1 MNRIQ
6 IRCFLETAKCLNF
19 SKAAA
24 NLFISQPTLSRN
36 ISMLEKELGIKLFS
50 RNSFQG
56 TSLTPAGSCMLDAF
70 KESDKLIEDAIRR
83 AHNIAQ
89 SESHTLSLGLL
100 EGQMMD
106 EKLGSILSEFS
117 KEYPNIKLEMTKESF
132 GELSRKLESD
142 DYDIIITIDAEVKNN
157 KNIKIKP
164 LYTLPTYLAVPT
176 SIYKKIPKK
185 DNYSLKDFKD
195 CNFIC
200 TVKNDAPAIA
210 NMLTTVC
217 NKCGFEPKI
226 KFACNLQEEA
236 AMLEMGSGIAGLNS
250 YHSIF
255 HSPNIKSINV
265 KEFEAQVFSICW
277 KQAAPNPAVNLFS
290 RFYNNFCKNS

>member
-1 MNRIQ
+1 MNNIQ
-6 IRCFLETAKCLNF
+6 IKCFIETAKCLNF

-36 ISMLEKELGIKLFS
+36 ISMLEKELGIKLFL

-56 TSLTPAGSCMLDAF
+56 TSLTPAGNCMLEAF
-70 KESDKLIEDAIRR
+70 KESDKIIEDALRR
-83 AHNIAQ
+83 AQNIAQ
-89 SESHTLSLGLL
+89 RESHNLSFGLL

-117 KEYPNIKLEMTKESF
+117 KDYPNIKLEMAKESF

-142 DYDIIITIDAEVKNN
+142 DYDIIITLNAESNKSNKVKVLPFY
-157 KNIKIKP
+157 K
-164 LYTLPTYLAVPT
+164 LPTYLAVPT

-185 DNYSLKDFKD
+185 DNYSLRDFKD
-195 CNFIC
+195 CYFIC

-210 NMLTTVC
+210 NMLTSVC

-226 KFACNLQEEA
+226 KFACDLQEEA
-236 AMLEMGSGIAGLNS
+236 AMLEMGSGIAGLNA

-265 KEFEAQVFSICW
+265 IEFEAQVFSICW
-277 KQAAPNPAVNLFS
+277 KQTSPNPAVSLFS
-290 RFYNNFCKNS
+290 RFYNDFCKKS